1 MALIPFRFMLY
12 YLIDT
17 QFNSYIG
24 DKRMPYKEI
33 GARIRTLREHNNYTR
48 ETFAE
53 SIGISS
59 KFLYEIEMGKKG
71 FSADTLLRI
80 SRVLSVSCDYLLT
93 GSSNDNRAV
102 ERIICILESFE
113 PRQMGHL
120 RDILVSIMEMMQ
132 P

>member
-1 MALIPFRFMLY
+1 
-12 YLIDT
+12 
-17 QFNSYIG
+17 
-24 DKRMPYKEI
+24 MPYKEI
-33 GARIRTLREHNNYTR
+33 GMRIRTLREQNNYTR

-93 GSSNDNRAV
+93 GSNNDNRSAEKV
-102 ERIICILESFE
+102 ITILESFE

>member
-1 MALIPFRFMLY
+1 M
-12 YLIDT
+12 
-17 QFNSYIG
+17 
-24 DKRMPYKEI
+24 
-33 GARIRTLREHNNYTR
+33 RIRTLREQNNYTR
-48 ETFAE
+48 EIFAE

-93 GSSNDNRAV
+93 GSNNDNRSAEKV
-102 ERIICILESFE
+102 ITILESFE